1 MASVQGTAPLTSM
14 PIMAGEDMR
23 LHDAVQFWESVQTAL
38 AHVGLLKSAMG
49 LVPDEADQIVDLDL
63 SSLPVLPPEHPQ
75 YYRQLETMLKVKAQN
90 KSNRK
95 KRYAIIMKQ
104 RTAVYTMMH
113 KSAETMASWQA
124 SARMRA
130 APLILQLCRS
140 GEQVSRARAT
150 TPLCQTTAF
159 QLAWRALLCTRCHWW
174 SRLRGAGVLLMRR
187 SLRGQRRALCTRP
200 PPIRLERSRRLR
212 LELVGFAVME
222 PHASPGSR
230 WPRLDSLATW
240 RPGSERFG
248 RCVVVSLGCGG
259 QCLTR
264 GAGMG

>member
-113 KSAETMASWQA
+113 KSAETKAPIF
-124 SARMRA
+124 ARELREA
-130 APLILQLCRS
+130 CDY
-140 GEQVSRARAT
+140 SRAGTVGGYFDGVTAYRMMYARLFAEERT
-150 TPLCQTTAF
+150 QMDTDFYNTAKDLQTK
-159 QLAWRALLCTRCHWW
+159 
-174 SRLRGAGVLLMRR
+174 SRLPDG
-187 SLRGQRRALCTRP
+187 CTADEFMAKAVSWIYKIRP
-200 PPIRLERSRRLR
+200 RI
-212 LELVGFAVME
+212 
-222 PHASPGSR
+222 
-230 WPRLDSLATW
+230 
-240 RPGSERFG
+240 
-248 RCVVVSLGCGG
+248 
-259 QCLTR
+259 
-264 GAGMG
+264 